1 MRYNLYRVEKLIV
14 QKFHADDAKVGIMG
28 KVFLQ
33 QQKLVGLPES
43 GLRGEQ
49 AAEFLEGINLCMRAP
64 LPPCSGF
71 NMAGK
76 RKSSRRAKTS
86 MSLNMIER
94 GCSIPSFLSRAT
106 CARLESSKAKT
117 SKPLRT

>member
-49 AAEFLEGINLCMRAP
+49 AAEFLEGINLVHA
-64 LPPCSGF
+64 
-71 NMAGK
+71 
-76 RKSSRRAKTS
+76 
-86 MSLNMIER
+86 
-94 GCSIPSFLSRAT
+94 RAT
-106 CARLESSKAKT
+106 AAL
-117 SKPLRT
+117 LRFQHGRET